1 MRGWALAPDGAENR
15 RHERR
20 VELNLSAELRA
31 AGHVHPTVIQ
41 NLSRFGA
48 RVCGAALLCV
58 STPVELVIVRDGRS
72 PVVIAGVVVY
82 RIDEAN
88 AARLHTLA
96 GLGIRFDD
104 AVTHD
109 PSTFAALID
118 GLHTAPAQLP
128 ARRLRLPRFATR
140 STQPMAIPLLAHLVD
155 STQGT
160 LDDHPRFA
168 GTLSELSVPTLL
180 MMLEQGRKS
189 GQLELACAHLRATIE
204 VVAGQIVEARCSLPG
219 CTTDEILMFVLD
231 WNEGSFELVR
241 ASGTDLGARP
251 HAPIPITRLLLEH
264 ARIRDEAARQAR
276 RSAMPTRRTRPVVG

>member
-1 MRGWALAPDGAENR
+1 MRGRSLSPDGAENR

-20 VELNLSAELRA
+20 VELNLSAELHA
-31 AGHVHPTVIQ
+31 GGHVHPTVIQ

-48 RVCGAALLCV
+48 RVCGAVLLSV
-58 STPVELVIVRDGRS
+58 ATPVELVIVRDGRS

-82 RIDEAN
+82 RIEEAN
-88 AARLHTLA
+88 AARLQTLP

-118 GLHTAPAQLP
+118 GLHTAPAQPP
-128 ARRLRLPRFATR
+128 ARRARLPRFATR

-160 LDDHPRFA
+160 LADHPRFA
-168 GTLSELSVPTLL
+168 GTLTALSVPTLL

-189 GQLELACAHLRATIE
+189 GQLELACSHLRATID
-204 VVAGQIVEARCSLPG
+204 VVGGQIVEARCSLPG
-219 CTTDEILMFVLD
+219 CTTEEILMFVLD
-231 WNEGSFELVR
+231 WNDGSFELVR
-241 ASGTDLGARP
+241 ASGTDLR
-251 HAPIPITRLLLEH
+251 APAHPPISITRVLLEH

-276 RSAMPTRRTRPVVG
+276 RAAKPTRRSRPVAG